1 MLGINFSRQAEKFL
15 RKAPPKHAR
24 QIGGKVMALRGNPQ
38 PHDSLPLKGAAAHYR
53 RADIGE
59 YRIVYRVSGSA
70 APGAAS
76 SASGRVSGD
85 VLEIVLIGKRNDDEV
100 YKMVRRLA

>member
-1 MLGINFSRQAEKFL
+1 MLEINFSRQADKFL

-24 QIGGKVMALRGNPQ
+24 QLGGKVMALRENPQ
-38 PHDSLPLKGAAAHYR
+38 PHDSLPLKGAAAHSR

-59 YRIVYRVSGSA
+59 YRIVYRVNGN
-70 APGAAS
+70 
-76 SASGRVSGD
+76 

>member
-1 MLGINFSRQAEKFL
+1 MLEINFSRQADKFL

-24 QIGGKVMALRGNPQ
+24 QIGGKVMALRENPQ
-38 PHDSLPLKGAAAHYR
+38 PHDSLPIKSGAAHSSR
-53 RADIGE
+53 GDIGE
-59 YRIVYRVSGSA
+59 YRIVYRVNGN
-70 APGAAS
+70 
-76 SASGRVSGD
+76 